1 MKDPRNHVLRGQ
13 PLRLAA
19 EQVNSLNSLM
29 RVNTGFN
36 SGPVDI
42 PQAAK
47 NVILCRNSSGADV
60 DRWGVLEI
68 SGVVFDPGDGASAEA
83 TFQSTPC
90 LTGGLPQG
98 PAYRK
103 QFVIAI
109 EPIASNSIG
118 RVAVDGVVQC
128 KLNVTNESDRTAH
141 STSGSTAELTTGVG
155 GAAEILWKQ
164 PGTGSGKWAVVR
176 LGDAGIEIILCKA
189 EADLELNGMYELQV
203 WSESEDGQPEIV
215 AGRTIHAQNR
225 LYDISAGSWVLVA
238 KTSVLLPDTG
248 VNNWTMIAASDQY
261 DGMYP
266 EAPYAGYQCSTPT
279 IGGRDL
285 SALPG
290 YDAEKKQALTHNN
303 GCLVWIDLEDCQ
315 P

>member
-90 LTGGLPQG
+90 VTGVTPTDSSK
-98 PAYRK
+98 P
-103 QFVIAI
+103 FVIAV
-109 EPIASNSIG
+109 EPIASGAIG
-118 RVAVDGVVQC
+118 RVSVAGVVQC
-128 KLNVTNESDRTAH
+128 KLDVAAAGDVTAGAK
-141 STSGSTAELTTGVG
+141 SGSLTEL
-155 GAAEILWKQ
+155 K
-164 PGTGSGKWAVVR
+164 TGSGPARIIWKQGGTGGGKWALVAIGGGESGGGPR
-176 LGDAGIEIILCKA
+176 LGTVSATWAKGATATVTQIKADGSALSPTVAFTATNHFAAVTVASGTKKVLCVFVG
-189 EADLELNGMYELQV
+189 DRWL
-203 WSESEDGQPEIV
+203 
-215 AGRTIHAQNR
+215 
-225 LYDISAGSWVLVA
+225 LVA
-238 KTSVLLPDTG
+238 
-248 VNNWTMIAASDQY
+248 
-261 DGMYP
+261 
-266 EAPYAGYQCSTPT
+266 
-279 IGGRDL
+279 
-285 SALPG
+285 
-290 YDAEKKQALTHNN
+290 AE
-303 GCLVWIDLEDCQ
+303 C
-315 P
+315 